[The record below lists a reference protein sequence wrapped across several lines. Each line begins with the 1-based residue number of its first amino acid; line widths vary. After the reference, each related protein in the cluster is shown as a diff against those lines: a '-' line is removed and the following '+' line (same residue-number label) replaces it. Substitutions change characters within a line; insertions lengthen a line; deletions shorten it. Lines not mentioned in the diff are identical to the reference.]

1 MMARVEKGG
10 TGHGDGQLRREET
23 VYRGSFTGEQRDR
36 SALEAVATVPGCIWL
51 PMGRGFGKV
60 A

>member
-1 MMARVEKGG
+1 MEKGG